1 MSELLI
7 GCGHRRDKM
16 MSIEG
21 TPHDWT
27 VLTTLDINP
36 SVKPD
41 IVADLETLPLPFAD
55 ESFDEIHAYE
65 VLEHTGRQGDWR
77 FFFDQ
82 WADFWRML
90 KPNGLF
96 YGSVPA
102 HDSVWAWADP
112 GHTRVIPADSLTFLS
127 QAQYQQQVGKTPMT
141 DYRPYYQADFE
152 VLVTTMKGQTL
163 VFVLRA
169 IKD

>member
-7 GCGHRRDKM
+7 GCGHRRDKA
-16 MSIEG
+16 IAIDG
-21 TPHDWT
+21 GQDDWT
-27 VLTTLDINP
+27 ALTTLDIDP

-55 ESFDEIHAYE
+55 DSFDEIHAYD

-77 FFFDQ
+77 FFFAQ
-82 WADFWRML
+82 WSDFWRIL
-90 KPNGLF
+90 RPNGLF
-96 YGSVPA
+96 FAKVPA

-112 GHTRVIPADSLTFLS
+112 GHTRIILEETLIFLS
-127 QAQYQQQVGKTPMT
+127 QAQYQQQVGKTAMT
-141 DYRPYYQADFE
+141 DYRPYYNADFE
-152 VLVTTMKGQTL
+152 ILVTTTKSQTL